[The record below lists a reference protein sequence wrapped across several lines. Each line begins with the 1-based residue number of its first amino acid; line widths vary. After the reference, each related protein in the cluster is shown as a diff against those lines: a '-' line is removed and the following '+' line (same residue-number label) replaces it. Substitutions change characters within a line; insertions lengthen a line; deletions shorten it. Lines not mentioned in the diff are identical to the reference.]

1 MPDYQPGGD
10 GAAATE
16 QIRLEWM
23 RFLQNV
29 EMARHYD
36 SPYELE
42 RASMPRNPIV
52 DAILPTLLYVQL
64 VSLLDE
70 GLEAYRSAKDVPFP
84 PKGKQDLFH
93 RIELLKDHLRTPSQL
108 HELRKKRK
116 PLAHDPATFI
126 NWDELE
132 QAIQLV
138 DRELHG
144 LGLTGERPRYEF
156 FAERSGAE
164 SSDDPRVAFQY
175 EYKFG
180 LKHQGEVVRSLSWK
194 KQVLHATAS

>member
-1 MPDYQPGGD
+1 MPEETSNRTKAIGGSW
-10 GAAATE
+10 TN
-16 QIRLEWM
+16 
-23 RFLQNV
+23 FLQQV
-29 EMARHYD
+29 ELAKHYD
-36 SPYELE
+36 APYELE
-42 RASMPRNPIV
+42 LASMPRNPIL

-70 GLEAYRSAKDVPFP
+70 GLEAYRAAKGVPFT

-93 RIELLKDHLRTPSQL
+93 RIELLRDHLRTPSQL
-108 HELRKKRK
+108 HELRQKRK

-138 DRELHG
+138 DRELQG
-144 LGLTGERPRYEF
+144 LGLTGERSRYEF

-194 KQVLHATAS
+194 NRVFRASAS